1 MRGDVGDLA
10 LLRDERENLEPPRL
24 RKLHHCLPGEGVG
37 AVQDDPITLLELC
50 VVQQLERG
58 CRRSSQHRRVPGWDV
73 VGHNSQR
80 VGWDHCVRPPN
91 PNARGRKDPIPSFQ
105 AFDAGADS
113 FDDSDTPNAPDGRP
127 GGQRVPRRERL
138 DRENRSV
145 ALLDSAGGDLR
156 RRGAVRR
163 NRGNVFR
170 QARRSEEPQL
180 HLTYSHLERRTLN
193 VGKFPFHP
201 AVEGRWANWYFPDG
215 SWGLS
220 GYPLNEAYSDPYDSS
235 SWTGAG
241 YLGIGSDDDTPE
253 DAAAFWATYKFAED
267 GVWAGLTFGIGG
279 QYESEREFVS
289 ARTDGSGQLQV
300 DANGNPIALYTD
312 PRINIDA
319 MISYNFDFMERES
332 RIQLNVNNLMD
343 DRDQYGLGFAGG
355 ISARVEFGMVF

>member
-1 MRGDVGDLA
+1 MDKVYANVAAGQGW
-10 LLRDERENLEPPRL
+10 
-24 RKLHHCLPGEGVG
+24 PGWYFDI
-37 AVQDDPITLLELC
+37 DDPNVNIATMD
-50 VVQQLERG
+50 R
-58 CRRSSQHRRVPGWDV
+58 
-73 VGHNSQR
+73 
-80 VGWDHCVRPPN
+80 
-91 PNARGRKDPIPSFQ
+91 A
-105 AFDAGADS
+105 
-113 FDDSDTPNAPDGRP
+113 APDRGTYQAYSS
-127 GGQRVPRRERL
+127 GDDESKGYDFQ
-138 DRENRSV
+138 
-145 ALLDSAGGDLR
+145 LLWAPTEQFQML
-156 RRGAVRR
+156 
-163 NRGNVFR
+163 
-170 QARRSEEPQL
+170 
-180 HLTYSHLERRTLN
+180 LTYSHLERRTLN

-201 AVEGRWANWYFPDG
+201 AVEDRWANWYFPDG